1 MTNHALVVI
10 HDEKARQRVLD
21 CIRGAAIGSRV
32 DIKGPKRTLPQ
43 NARMWAMLTDIVKQ
57 KKTINGQQFTIDEYK
72 VIFLHALGQEQDIL
86 PTLDGRNFFSTGYS
100 SSKTTKVEMSN
111 LIELIF
117 AWGAENGVVWSDP
130 QLASYEEMRRT

>member
-1 MTNHALVVI
+1 MSHSLVVI
-10 HDEKARQRVLD
+10 YDEKMRQRVMESIKVAPL
-21 CIRGAAIGSRV
+21 GSRV
-32 DIKGPKRTLPQ
+32 EIRDPKRTLPQ